1 MSPLIHKS
9 MTWAIV
15 GSVVLMSAWLASSVQ
30 DKHER
35 GGFRIRRK
43 VNSEGGATA
52 VVPAAVDAAAAKN
65 HAFGERNAAAEFPAG
80 DMGRGALQGD

>member
-15 GSVVLMSAWLASSVQ
+15 SSVVLTSAWLANSVQ

-35 GGFRIRRK
+35 GGFRLHLAQQ
-43 VNSEGGATA
+43 GAA
-52 VVPAAVDAAAAKN
+52 PASAVPAAQLQPQTKIQLAAVK
-65 HAFGERNAAAEFPAG
+65 R
-80 DMGRGALQGD
+80 

>member
-15 GSVVLMSAWLASSVQ
+15 STVVLTSGWLANSVQ

-35 GGFRIRRK
+35 GGFRLPLAQQK
-43 VNSEGGATA
+43 ASSAPSSTP
-52 VVPAAVDAAAAKN
+52 PAN
-65 HAFGERNAAAEFPAG
+65 LHACRLPRSSA
-80 DMGRGALQGD
+80 D

>member
-15 GSVVLMSAWLASSVQ
+15 STVVLTSAWLANSVQ

-35 GGFRIRRK
+35 GGFRMRLA
-43 VNSEGGATA
+43 EQGATPASATPA
-52 VVPAAVDAAAAKN
+52 VIPTRLQAQAKTEVQV
-65 HAFGERNAAAEFPAG
+65 ASIKR
-80 DMGRGALQGD
+80 

>member
-35 GGFRIRRK
+35 GGFRMRLAAQTA
-43 VNSEGGATA
+43 VSAPELPATA
-52 VVPAAVDAAAAKN
+52 PAAVHAQAKVQV
-65 HAFGERNAAAEFPAG
+65 ASLKR
-80 DMGRGALQGD
+80 

>member
-15 GSVVLMSAWLASSVQ
+15 STVVLTSGWLANSVQ

-35 GGFRIRRK
+35 GGFRLPLAQQ
-43 VNSEGGATA
+43 NASSA
-52 VVPAAVDAAAAKN
+52 PSSAAPVHLPQARVQVASLK
-65 HAFGERNAAAEFPAG
+65 R
-80 DMGRGALQGD
+80 

>member
-15 GSVVLMSAWLASSVQ
+15 STVVLTSAWLANSVQ

-35 GGFRIRRK
+35 GGFRMRLVEQR
-43 VNSEGGATA
+43 VAPASAAPTA
-52 VVPAAVDAAAAKN
+52 VTAAAQQKDKVQVQV
-65 HAFGERNAAAEFPAG
+65 AALK
-80 DMGRGALQGD
+80 R